1 MEASQSL
8 NSIRPIEQ
16 SERIAILDILRG
28 WALIGVVLVN
38 YFLFFYLE
46 PNARIASND
55 IASRVAKILI
65 SIFFTNKSR
74 IMLNVLFGYGFSVLI
89 NNLRSRG
96 VDPVPFFAR
105 RMLWLFV
112 IALLNTCLY
121 YGDFLKDYAL
131 IGLVMLLFYRAS
143 AKTSLYFALIFL
155 VVYPIAPYLLHGAQ
169 GGPPPTDLRLYES
182 HNVASVFRY
191 GVLEGLKDYLAMGKL
206 LGADMFALACF
217 LWGQCLQKLDFFSHV
232 AENKKYIKRAFWT
245 GLVAAI

>member
-1 MEASQSL
+1 MEASPLL
-8 NSIRPIEQ
+8 NSPKPRPIEQ

-46 PNARIASND
+46 PNARISSND

-65 SIFFTNKSR
+65 SIFFANKSR

-112 IALLNTCLY
+112 I
-121 YGDFLKDYAL
+121 
-131 IGLVMLLFYRAS
+131 
-143 AKTSLYFALIFL
+143 
-155 VVYPIAPYLLHGAQ
+155 
-169 GGPPPTDLRLYES
+169 
-182 HNVASVFRY
+182 
-191 GVLEGLKDYLAMGKL
+191 
-206 LGADMFALACF
+206 
-217 LWGQCLQKLDFFSHV
+217 
-232 AENKKYIKRAFWT
+232 
-245 GLVAAI
+245 